1 VVCVIPSLDI
11 PSSLSHIIHPAVGW
25 SRPPAST
32 MHQTTGSSHV
42 ISRPS
47 LAHNALV
54 HLEVADTP
62 AHTWL
67 PLCRAPAQ
75 QTTLLVRNG
84 IYDEALDLH
93 AFISRV
99 ALLHP
104 ELPILQL
111 LAAQVGRRR
120 EVAGGVLQDISAVAP
135 PHKPYSCPVFC
146 CDSCL

>member
-1 VVCVIPSLDI
+1 
-11 PSSLSHIIHPAVGW
+11 
-25 SRPPAST
+25 
-32 MHQTTGSSHV
+32 
-42 ISRPS
+42 
-47 LAHNALV
+47 LV
-54 HLEVADTP
+54 HLEVAETP
-62 AHTWL
+62 AQTWL

-75 QTTLLVRNG
+75 QTTLLELLDAPQLMDTCVRNG

-135 PHKPYSCPVFC
+135 PHKPYSCPVLC